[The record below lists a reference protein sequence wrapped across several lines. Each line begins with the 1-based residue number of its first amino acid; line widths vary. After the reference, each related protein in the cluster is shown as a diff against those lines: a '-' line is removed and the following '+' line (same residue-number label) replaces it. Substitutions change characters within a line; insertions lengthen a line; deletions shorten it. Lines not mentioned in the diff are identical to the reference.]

1 MEAKKDKK
9 PKMEPTRGELEILQI
24 IWEHGP
30 STVRFI
36 NDKMNEERRVNYTT
50 TLRLMQIMTEK
61 GILLRDDSEL
71 KHVFRSAEAE
81 TQTKNEMTD
90 RFLKTLYN
98 GSVSKL
104 VMQWMGNKKASTEE
118 LEALRKLIDDHTKK

>member
-1 MEAKKDKK
+1 
-9 PKMEPTRGELEILQI
+9 MEPTRGELEILQI

-118 LEALRKLIDDHTKK
+118 LEALRKLIDDQTKK